1 VDTYYICADWSN
13 VRSNKPYPV
22 AAFNTKDRTAGS
34 QLIYTGSYSPN
45 MDIYFTP
52 DSLAGNNWALI
63 DAKVSEFHI
72 NNVNNSFSGSYL
84 FSFNNGIP
92 TESERN
98 QIERDITNKFTSA
111 SNAGKF
117 LMSFSDDKTRVS

>member
-22 AAFNTKDRTAGS
+22 AAFNTNDRTAGS

-52 DSLAGNNWALI
+52 DYIAANNWALI
-63 DAKVSEFHI
+63 DAKVSEFHL
-72 NNVNNSFSGSYL
+72 NNINNSFSGSYMFPL
-84 FSFNNGIP
+84 IM
-92 TESERN
+92 ESLQNLKE
-98 QIERDITNKFTSA
+98 TK
-111 SNAGKF
+111 
-117 LMSFSDDKTRVS
+117 